1 MDVSENSGTPKSSIL
16 IRFSIINHPFWGTP
30 IFGNIHIYIYINIPF
45 HIQQVQVVRET
56 HESRNGLVL
65 IHWCCPISILF
76 CPDMVLQNEFSS
88 CFIIFGCF
96 LSNKQHQNWQS
107 CWLSNYFNYYPQK
120 IITSFF
126 LFPNH
131 AWRLQVL
138 FIHFTQI
145 FREPTAVSYG
155 WTYPT
160 LSRIRTWRR
169 WSKHLLLGWT

>member
-1 MDVSENSGTPKSSIL
+1 MT
-16 IRFSIINHPFWGTP
+16 FSRWKNLEQPS
-30 IFGNIHIYIYINIPF
+30 YIY
-45 HIQQVQVVRET
+45 RER
-56 HESRNGLVL
+56 EREIIFPSIFSRFRWSRKRMSPAMVWYWFTGVARY
-65 IHWCCPISILF
+65 LF
-76 CPDMVLQNEFSS
+76 FFGPGMVLQNEFSS
-88 CFIIFGCF
+88 FFIIFGCF
-96 LSNKQHQNWQS
+96 WHQNWQS
-107 CWLSNYFNYYPQK
+107 CWLLNYFSYYPQK

-155 WTYPT
+155 WAYPT